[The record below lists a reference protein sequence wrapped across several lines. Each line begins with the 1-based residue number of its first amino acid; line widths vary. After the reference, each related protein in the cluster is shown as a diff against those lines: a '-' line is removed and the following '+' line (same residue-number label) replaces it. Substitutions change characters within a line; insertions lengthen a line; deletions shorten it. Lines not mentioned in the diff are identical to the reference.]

1 MKQLLRTL
9 TLGAALATSLG
20 VSTVFAQNGEPH
32 TLTASALFDKVTLN
46 WKKPTDAITLQWHD
60 GEDYNGKDGVLSN
73 PEGAVTFYAGAKF
86 TAAELANYVGQT
98 VESVSL
104 FEYRPIYRAT
114 VVIFEN
120 GKAVAEQPVDMSNFK
135 KNSWRK
141 ATMQHPYTIKAGV
154 DVIFAI
160 KYEYGRNLDLTA
172 ICDRAA
178 TQGKGNLYSYDGKT
192 WKTDAPGDFLITVG
206 LKNNATADPTGYNV
220 YRNHARVNSE
230 PLAADATSYVISGE
244 PDGTYAYKVAA
255 VYADGEKASFA
266 VNASTKSV

>member
-9 TLGAALATSLG
+9 TIGAALATSLG

-32 TLTASALFDKVTLN
+32 TLTANALFDKVTLN

-60 GEDYNGKDGVLSN
+60 GDDYNGKDGVLSN

-86 TAAELANYVGQT
+86 TAAELTNYVGQT

-135 KNSWRK
+135 KNTWRK
-141 ATMQHPYTIKAGV
+141 ATLHI
-154 DVIFAI
+154 
-160 KYEYGRNLDLTA
+160 LTPS
-172 ICDRAA
+172 R
-178 TQGKGNLYSYDGKT
+178 
-192 WKTDAPGDFLITVG
+192 PV
-206 LKNNATADPTGYNV
+206 
-220 YRNHARVNSE
+220 
-230 PLAADATSYVISGE
+230 
-244 PDGTYAYKVAA
+244 
-255 VYADGEKASFA
+255 
-266 VNASTKSV
+266 ST